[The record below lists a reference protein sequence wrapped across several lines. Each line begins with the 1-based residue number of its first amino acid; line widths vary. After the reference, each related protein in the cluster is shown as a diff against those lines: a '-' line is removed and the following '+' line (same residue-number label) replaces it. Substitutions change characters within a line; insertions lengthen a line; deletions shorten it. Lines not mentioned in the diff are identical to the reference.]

1 MQGRFFDDQETRNAA
16 AREDELFGQLP
27 NLIAIALSAPGWA
40 AQLAGVEP
48 NAATSRAALAKL
60 PLLRRSDLPALRR
73 AMPPFG
79 GFNVVA
85 PGQMRR
91 LLMFPGPVFE
101 PQCAVKD
108 CWGVARALFAAGFRP
123 GDVVHNS
130 FAYHRSFFGFMM
142 ESGAHA
148 LGCAVVAAGTDDA
161 VRQIEA
167 IAQLRP
173 SGFVGPTEVLK
184 LLLQAAAKGRT
195 DVSSLK
201 RALVCGASLTPAL
214 REHFASHGI
223 AVSECYAVA
232 DIGVV
237 AYESPSC
244 DGLVVNESLLVET
257 VRPGPGDPVAD
268 GQVGEIVVTSFNPD
282 YPMIRLATGDRS
294 AVLKGKSPCG
304 RTNMRLRGLVGR
316 SAGDE

>member
-1 MQGRFFDDQETRNAA
+1 MQRRFFDDQETRSAGD
-16 AREDELFGQLP
+16 REDELVGRLP
-27 NLIAIALSAPGWA
+27 NLIALALSAPGWA

-48 NAATSRAALAKL
+48 NAVTSRAALAQL
-60 PLLRRSDLPALRR
+60 PVLRKSDLPALRK

-91 LLMFPGPVFE
+91 LLMFSGPIFE
-101 PQCAVKD
+101 PQCGGKD

-123 GDVVHNS
+123 GDIVHNS

-148 LGCAVVAAGTDDA
+148 LGCAVIAAGTDDA
-161 VRQIEA
+161 VRQVEA
-167 IAQLRP
+167 IAQFRP
-173 SGFVGPTEVLK
+173 SGFVGPAEVLK
-184 LLLQAAAKGRT
+184 LLVRSAARAKT

-201 RALVCGASLTPAL
+201 RALVCGAPLTSVL
-214 REHFASHGI
+214 REEFAERGI
-223 AVSECYAVA
+223 AVSECYATA
-232 DIGVV
+232 DVGVV

-244 DGLVVNESLLVET
+244 DGLVVNEGLLVEI
-257 VRPGPGDPVAD
+257 VRPGTGDPVAE
-268 GQVGEIVVTSFNPD
+268 GETGEIVVTSFNPD
-282 YPMIRLATGDRS
+282 YPMIRLATGDLS

-304 RTNMRLRGLVGR
+304 RTNTRLRAIIG
-316 SAGDE
+316 SA